1 MINFDEFKNNGTGN
15 VGRVLRLLMRDDS
28 GHWALAKLY
37 CGPEADPTSLQLPK
51 SVEDSMNLTFAYVI
65 GHHIVKSSGDTTPWD
80 SLVTFERFLASLITQ
95 DGARI
100 VQAVPELGPGNFIVG
115 YSGENGFLVG
125 RKANR
130 PWMEGLKPGVGTLD
144 DLLPKDQTDAEI
156 EADVVKSL
164 DAMKGEFIQPED
176 SQPRV
181 LGFNVY
187 DKDLN
192 FLYTL

>member
-1 MINFDEFKNNGTGN
+1 MINFEELKSTGSGN
-15 VGRVLRLLMRDDS
+15 VGRTLRLLLRDNE
-28 GHWALAKLY
+28 GRWALAKLY
-37 CGPEADPTSLQLPK
+37 CNPDSDPATLLMPK

-65 GHHIVKSSGDTTPWD
+65 GHRIVKSSGDTTPWD

-100 VQAVPELGPGNFIVG
+100 VQAVPELEPGNFIVG

-125 RKANR
+125 RKANQPR
-130 PWMEGLKPGVGTLD
+130 MEGLKPGVGTID
-144 DLLPKDQTDAEI
+144 DLLPKNQTDAEI

-187 DKDLN
+187 DKDHN